1 MYSLCSIVGRLN
13 PKLVPFFQLY
23 DEMTRC
29 ILPSP
34 YLPITG
40 YLCFPHT
47 IYNSVKIDTG
57 SLVRTV
63 CPEKRINAI
72 FRGCEFT
79 GGWVVPTAFV
89 KLNILELDDGI
100 SGYVIYKKGS
110 AFFESI
116 SFITSR

>member
-1 MYSLCSIVGRLN
+1 MYSSIPLSAHYWLFVLSTHHLQFR
-13 PKLVPFFQLY
+13 Q
-23 DEMTRC
+23 
-29 ILPSP
+29 
-34 YLPITG
+34 
-40 YLCFPHT
+40 
-47 IYNSVKIDTG
+47 DTG

-89 KLNILELDDGI
+89 KLNILELDDRI